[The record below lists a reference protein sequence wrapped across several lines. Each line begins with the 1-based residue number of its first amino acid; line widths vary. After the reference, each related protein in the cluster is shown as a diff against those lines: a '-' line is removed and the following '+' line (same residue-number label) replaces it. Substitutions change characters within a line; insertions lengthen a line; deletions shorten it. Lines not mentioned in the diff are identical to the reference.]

1 MNVYIAS
8 CAAFCMIM
16 EHCLSRPHGG
26 GSTHEESPPAG
37 PHLCNTQCTG
47 CAVGHLVL
55 QGDEVVHYQDL

>member
-26 GSTHEESPPAG
+26 GGGGEHT
-37 PHLCNTQCTG
+37 
-47 CAVGHLVL
+47 
-55 QGDEVVHYQDL
+55 